1 MLYTSSAITVGFI
14 EKAIFELRHK
24 RDEGVSQVNM
34 WGRTFQAKG
43 MGSAKGESKPVC
55 RGTGGSP
62 VAGAEQPRS
71 RIVGGEVTRVLQAPM
86 A

>member
-1 MLYTSSAITVGFI
+1 MSSAITVGFI
-14 EKAIFELRHK
+14 EKAIFELIHK
-24 RDEGVSQVNM
+24 RGEGVSQADV

-43 MGSAKGESKPVC
+43 MVSAKGESKPVC

-62 VAGAEQPRS
+62 GAGTEQPRS
-71 RIVGGEVTRVLQAPM
+71 RIVGGEVMRVLQAPM